1 MHRAHRITAA
11 VALTAA
17 PLLLATGEFLRLRV
31 EGSPDYSQS
40 DDDIY
45 RAQIDAIAAN
55 PDAWMFH
62 GIAVLLG
69 TLAWALAVV
78 GIVAVIGRSRPV
90 LALVGGLLGLASAV
104 AHGAHLGFYTV
115 MLSVLAGM
123 PAEERDAGVAAWAGA
138 GGDLLGNVLVLFF
151 IVTFLVAPLLLA
163 FGLWRERVIPWWAFT
178 LFVVGQLLMAGAPE
192 LILGLGQLLWLPA
205 MILAAR
211 RLGRASVATTV
222 ESRSV
227 PA

>member
-1 MHRAHRITAA
+1 MHPAHRITAA
-11 VALTAA
+11 VALIAA
-17 PLLLATGEFLRLRV
+17 PLLLATGEFLRLQV

-40 DDDIY
+40 DNDIY
-45 RAQIDAIAAN
+45 RAQIDSIAAN
-55 PDAWMFH
+55 PDAWFFH

-78 GIVAVIGRSRPV
+78 AIVAVIGRSRPI

-138 GGDLLGNVLVLFF
+138 GGDVLGNVLVLFF
-151 IVTFLVAPLLLA
+151 IVTFLVAPLVLA
-163 FGLWRERVIPWWAFT
+163 FGLWRERLIPWWA
-178 LFVVGQLLMAGAPE
+178 LALLVIGQLVMAAAPE
-192 LILGLGQLLWLPA
+192 LVLGLGQLLWLPA
-205 MILAAR
+205 MLIAAGR
-211 RLGRASVATTV
+211 RGSASRATTA
-222 ESRSV
+222 EARSV
-227 PA
+227 RA